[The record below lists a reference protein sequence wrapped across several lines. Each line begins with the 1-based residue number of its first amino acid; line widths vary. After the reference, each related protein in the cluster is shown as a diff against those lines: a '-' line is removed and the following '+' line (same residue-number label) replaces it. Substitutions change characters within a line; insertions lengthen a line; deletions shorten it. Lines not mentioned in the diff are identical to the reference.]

1 MKYIKHERKILLNMQ
16 NYYAQT
22 WEIAV
27 IRAFKYSID
36 REIDLG
42 LINLQPTL

>member
-1 MKYIKHERKILLNMQ
+1 MKYLKHERKILLNMQ
-16 NYYAQT
+16 NFYAQT

-42 LINLQPTL
+42 LINLQPT